1 MAQLAAWIPLV
12 YLDKLFTLPSKLVLQ
27 HVREHIPAI
36 VSYGFAKAE
45 LAIFFLL
52 CHRFDANVL
61 NANGIIAVCK
71 VARLKVRLKTESWQ
85 FFTKRKNASYCVRY
99 GKEGCNKMS
108 PQRVAGRPT
117 LLSVLITGPVPD
129 GLERFWDGPY
139 GIAVRR
145 WE

>member
-1 MAQLAAWIPLV
+1 MAQLAAGIPLV
-12 YLDKLFTLPSKLVLQ
+12 YLDKLFTLPSQFILQ

-45 LAIFFLL
+45 LATFFLL

-71 VARLKVRLKTESWQ
+71 VARLKVRLKTE
-85 FFTKRKNASYCVRY
+85 
-99 GKEGCNKMS
+99 KMS
-108 PQRVAGRPT
+108 PPRVAGRPT

-129 GLERFWDGPY
+129 GLERLWDGPY

-145 WE
+145 WK